1 MSNAAKS
8 NAEHYDD
15 RIDVDTDLTL
25 ADTFVLI
32 GRSIGLLVKV
42 KRIFA
47 YKFIFATV
55 ALLPALILP
64 WLLKIAVDQV
74 ILQQP
79 MDPSVRFPPFLDPFL
94 NLIQG
99 MTPNEIM
106 IALTTLSLALLVLFG
121 MRAMPSI
128 QTERGGLPEGHD
140 AATQSEQALSAG
152 GSQTSGIWGLLETLL
167 TIRMTQKLA
176 NSLRTSLMGRL
187 TRLEMTTLDDQRIG
201 DSVYRIMYD
210 APMLPEIC
218 YKLTV
223 APLLLLFGAVFS
235 LWMIQYSYGSIAPEI
250 VWLAAALMPMTLLLT
265 APLSG
270 IARRVNQ
277 ASRAAGAST
286 TNQIEQS
293 VDNISAVQSL
303 GGSQVESEN
312 FASKS
317 KESFKRHRV
326 TFLVDL
332 AAVALSYAALIIALC
347 LAFILTTDKIIAGS
361 LSPGDYAVLTGFF
374 FLLGTNAR
382 LAGKYWIELQRNVA
396 AVRRVF
402 FFIDYTT
409 ELHDQSVP
417 LATIEK
423 SVELEHVGFAYPD
436 GTQVLRDINLS
447 LPLGELVAIV
457 GPTGAGK
464 TTLAYLLPGYIKP
477 SQGKIRFDD
486 LDLMDVGVDEI
497 RKQVTY
503 VFQEHMLLSE
513 SIRDNLLL
521 ANPDASQAQMLEA
534 CRIAGAMD
542 FIEQMPDGIDTI
554 IGKGG
559 DTLSVG
565 QKQRLSIARGIVR
578 DTPVL
583 VLDEPTAALDPKT
596 ENALVEALRNTAK
609 GRLVVVIAHRLS
621 TIREADRIIFLE
633 DGQVRDVGN
642 HEALMA
648 QPASAY
654 RKFVE
659 LQNT

>member
-436 GTQVLRDINLS
+436 GTQVLRDISLS

-554 IGKGG
+554 IGKSG